1 MRCTSRPASTTRPAT
16 PGARP
21 SQRPATRARSR
32 PPGAATTSNPSRTK
46 FTGATLLGAATG
58 KDRGNGQDED
68 LEVEPGRPILHVI
81 VVPLDPV
88 GKRHVAAQALDLRPA
103 GEAGLHAM
111 AIAVAIDA
119 LGERGDEVD
128 ALRAGPDERH
138 VAARQI
144 DDLRQLV
151 ERPAPQEAAGRG
163 PPVDER

>member
-1 MRCTSRPASTTRPAT
+1 MASLGSAKPALKVPSGPGGDGIAATRCMSRPASTTRPPT

-46 FTGATLLGAATG
+46 FTGATLLCAATG

-88 GKRHVAAQALDLRPA
+88 GKRYVPAQP
-103 GEAGLHAM
+103 
-111 AIAVAIDA
+111 
-119 LGERGDEVD
+119 
-128 ALRAGPDERH
+128 
-138 VAARQI
+138 
-144 DDLRQLV
+144 
-151 ERPAPQEAAGRG
+151 
-163 PPVDER
+163 